1 MKKSILSIV
10 ASFFAI
16 AGLASAGTVNFSNA
30 TGASGLIQLQV
41 DGVAI
46 AAGTGFVAVGTTS
59 LTLANLAN
67 EVTGDPTN
75 GGTLSTAAQ
84 AALASDPS
92 LGFGGFELFG
102 AQITM
107 GVNGLPGYFS
117 GSSQLAGAAYA
128 NNWVGD
134 TIVLIAGN
142 GNSIATSTHLAIIDG
157 GTFLADA
164 PLAVASVG
172 TGGAGTLA
180 FGTVSGSANGVPAG
194 FPGQDAIQL
203 GAIADVIPEPG
214 VSILALLSAGIIFLR
229 RRR

>member
-16 AGLASAGTVNFSNA
+16 AGLASAGTVNFTNT
-30 TGASGLIQLQV
+30 TGASGQVQLQV
-41 DGVAI
+41 DGVPI

-59 LTLANLAN
+59 LTLSDLADA
-67 EVTGDPTN
+67 VTGDPTN

-92 LGFGGFELFG
+92 LGFGGFEVFE
-102 AQITM
+102 AQITI
-107 GVNGLPGYFS
+107 GVNGLGGYFS
-117 GSSQLAGAAYA
+117 GSSEVVGADYA

-142 GNSIATSTHLAIIDG
+142 GNSIATSTHLAIFDG
-157 GTFLADA
+157 GTFLADN
-164 PLAVASVG
+164 PLAVANIG
-172 TGGAGTLA
+172 TASTLA
-180 FGTVSGSANGVPAG
+180 FGTVSGESTAIAG
-194 FPGQDAIQL
+194 RDAIQL

-214 VSILALLSAGIIFLR
+214 VSILALPSAGIIFLR